1 MAPKCKEQPKYHVL
15 SVRVSDKEREAL
27 EKISRKA
34 KKSVSELLR
43 ESFLLMVSAR

>member
-15 SVRVSDKEREAL
+15 SVRVSDEERETL

-34 KKSVSELLR
+34 KKNVSELLR
-43 ESFLLMVSAR
+43 ETFAIMAAAR